1 MDSVIAKLDNSV
13 FGMLIEQPPRILVC
27 GVKTT
32 DDVDFINAVRP
43 DFICLDDTG
52 LKNAIGPVVRVI
64 GSPDDLPVISG
75 SDDPRAMK
83 IDAGSVPEDTV
94 EAVKRTKPDTVVFDL
109 EKHDDDEYSRIRK
122 LIRAVRSVQPEM
134 TD

>member
-27 GVKTT
+27 GVKTA

-43 DFICLDDTG
+43 DFICLETTG
-52 LKNAIGPVVRVI
+52 LKNAIGPVVKVI

-75 SDDPRAMK
+75 TDDPRAMK
-83 IDAGSVPEDTV
+83 IDAGSGPYDTV
-94 EAVKRTKPDTVVFDL
+94 KAVKMTKPDTVVFEL
-109 EKHDDDEYSRIRK
+109 ENHDEDEYSRIRK